1 MGGLVGI
8 GDIRSD
14 HVEPAMINRDL
25 ANHQFNQWDMKWTG
39 TGAVRRANISRKG
52 AHEPQ
57 LPIYV
62 IFQSHEVTTNTA
74 APRQANS
81 IFILLAA
88 GILGLQM

>member
-1 MGGLVGI
+1 
-8 GDIRSD
+8 
-14 HVEPAMINRDL
+14 
-25 ANHQFNQWDMKWTG
+25 MKWTG
-39 TGAVRRANISRKG
+39 TGAVRRANISRGG
-52 AHEPQ
+52 AHAPQ